1 MKTQHKFKPGRHV
14 WVRPARFIGKQEGYL
29 EILHRFTP
37 DEPFEVTTQITING
51 APHYLLLAP
60 DGAEW
65 QVSQLEL
72 SSVPLRID
80 EKKHDVRLG
89 APVRG

>member
-1 MKTQHKFKPGRHV
+1 MKTPHKFKPGRHV
-14 WVRPARFIGKQEGYL
+14 WVRPGKCLQGRSGTMEH
-29 EILHRFTP
+29 LHRFEA

-51 APHYLLLAP
+51 WPHYLLLAP

-65 QVSQLEL
+65 QVSQLEV
-72 SSVPLRID
+72 SSVPLRIGGD
-80 EKKHDVRLG
+80 EVRLG

>member
-1 MKTQHKFKPGRHV
+1 MKTPHKYKPGRNV
-14 WVRPARFIGKQEGYL
+14 WVRPGRFIDKQGGCL

-37 DEPFEVTTQITING
+37 DEPFEVTTQVMING
-51 APHYLLLAP
+51 FPHYLLLAP

-80 EKKHDVRLG
+80 EKKNDVRLG